1 MDGSGSSVTSVA
13 DVLEEHRI
21 QRWVRKL
28 SNRLWHTSTSGLD
41 GNVVV
46 LLEID
51 TSVLLGG
58 VILLAEELLLHA
70 HVTAAGDVLAL
81 LPSTITEGLT
91 GATVA
96 AARSSSAMVAIGLAV
111 APSTTTSTA
120 AASKAAEATATTAVA
135 SISFKP
141 PTTITAAG
149 RRSGRAGVVP
159 AVPVGK
165 CERDGRHVAG
175 SDKDVPVGRN
185 RGIGGSPLRVPHMRR
200 HISRFCSID
209 TERGWGRGIRMSDW
223 LLL

>member
-1 MDGSGSSVTSVA
+1 MITNQHAVVDIAQRDEAYLSTSHQVSACGNDRGRILLDGSGSSVTSVA

-96 AARSSSAMVAIGLAV
+96 AARSSSAVQ
-111 APSTTTSTA
+111 PSTPSPKQRR
-120 AASKAAEATATTAVA
+120 ASV
-135 SISFKP
+135 
-141 PTTITAAG
+141 
-149 RRSGRAGVVP
+149 
-159 AVPVGK
+159 
-165 CERDGRHVAG
+165 
-175 SDKDVPVGRN
+175 
-185 RGIGGSPLRVPHMRR
+185 IGFAP
-200 HISRFCSID
+200 
-209 TERGWGRGIRMSDW
+209 
-223 LLL
+223 